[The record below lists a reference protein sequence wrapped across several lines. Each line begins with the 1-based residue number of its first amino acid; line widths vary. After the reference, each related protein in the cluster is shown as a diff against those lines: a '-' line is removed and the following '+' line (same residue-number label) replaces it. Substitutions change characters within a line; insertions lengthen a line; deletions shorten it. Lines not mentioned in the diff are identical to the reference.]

1 MCARHV
7 LVESKVSVTSP
18 RSSLLQPA
26 ARLLRKPLE
35 GRTHRHVRGSVST
48 PCRSTRSCERPVA
61 EAAGLGRLQALD
73 DLPVSFY
80 TEVCLPHKKTY
91 CTKSWGES
99 YGASVLSGGEAGN
112 VVTEGTKRA
121 RLALVSVQ
129 SHRNAVAHLPFRA
142 RSHWGTCNAQR
153 VLDPAARTGTLHIQE
168 RRPRS
173 PLVARSRSLFLP
185 PCQTRALRPSRTLH
199 RPSSVSIPSDHI
211 RGHSAGAECGSV
223 PTR

>member
-80 TEVCLPHKKTY
+80 IQKCVSPIKKLTVQKVGGKVTVHR
-91 CTKSWGES
+91 C
-99 YGASVLSGGEAGN
+99 SVGGKR
-112 VVTEGTKRA
+112 GTWLR
-121 RLALVSVQ
+121 RVPNALVSL
-129 SHRNAVAHLPFRA
+129 SSRSNRIAMRSRIFRSEPGPIGEPAMPNAFSIQPRALVPFISKNVVREALSSQGRAHFSCLLVKPE
-142 RSHWGTCNAQR
+142 HYDR
-153 VLDPAARTGTLHIQE
+153 VVHSIGPAA
-168 RRPRS
+168 
-173 PLVARSRSLFLP
+173 
-185 PCQTRALRPSRTLH
+185 
-199 RPSSVSIPSDHI
+199 
-211 RGHSAGAECGSV
+211 
-223 PTR
+223 